1 MSCCRGAAD
10 PGAIVQGEAIDT
22 REDEGGDT
30 RLLQA
35 WADPDCRPSAGIQES
50 FDVRLVLP
58 DGGDGGDGGDGALV
72 HYEARMKSGKAI
84 RNAEYLRYRGDKLA
98 SVEVYFGLGPGET
111 PTSPTQS

>member
-1 MSCCRGAAD
+1 MKAEI
-10 PGAIVQGEAIDT
+10 PGDY
-22 REDEGGDT
+22 
-30 RLLQA
+30 QA
-35 WADPDCRPSAGIQES
+35 WADADCRPNAGIQES

-58 DGGDGGDGGDGALV
+58 DGGDGALV